1 MNKNHFSYNTD
12 LHRLE
17 LDGKAL
23 LEGDAIEIRILG
35 HWLPG
40 HVALDSLGWYL
51 ITPDLVGIRLFEGL
65 AARRPQE
72 ALHGINTAN
81 RYGTEH

>member
-1 MNKNHFSYNTD
+1 MNKDHFSYNTD

-23 LEGDAIEIRILG
+23 FEGELIEIRVLG
-35 HWLPG
+35 QWLPG
-40 HVALDSLGWYL
+40 HAALDSLGWYL
-51 ITPDLVGIRLFEGL
+51 ITPDLVGIRLLEGL

-72 ALHGINTAN
+72 ALYVVSASNGHAI
-81 RYGTEH
+81 